1 MSQPANKFHY
11 VDESGNDTSPENASR
26 ITLIVYNEKQKV
38 SKRVDWKRD
47 DALDDCS
54 LQLEKDNEAMFSR
67 TDAIKN
73 MKEIIAKVM
82 DDLRKTRSNADGSG
96 AHRGTG
102 AHRGRDFDA
111 CEMSASH
118 KIQELAKLLIDANVK
133 LDEMIWRIFA
143 EDNHGHCDG
152 ENCNHE

>member
-1 MSQPANKFHY
+1 MSKSVNKFHY
-11 VDESGNDTSPENASR
+11 VDEDGKDTSPEMATR
-26 ITLIVYNEKQKV
+26 ITLLVYDEKQKI
-38 SKRVDWKRD
+38 SRRVDWTRD
-47 DALDDCS
+47 DVNTSDNCK
-54 LQLEKDNEAMFSR
+54 LEKDNEVMFTR
-67 TDAIKN
+67 TDAIQT
-73 MKEIIAKVM
+73 MKEIIAKLM
-82 DDLRKTRSNADGSG
+82 DDLRRTESTADGSG

-111 CEMSASH
+111 CEMSARL

-143 EDNHGHCDG
+143 EGNHGHCDG